1 MFGLGGLEIAAIV
14 VVALLLFG
22 KKLPNVAKNAGKSLR
37 GFKDEITK
45 AVTGDEDEEE
55 EVTKKK
61 KVAKK
66 STTKAKV
73 ASKKK

>member
-1 MFGLGGLEIAAIV
+1 MFGLQGLEIAAIV

-37 GFKDEITK
+37 GFKDEVTK
-45 AVTGDEDEEE
+45 AVTGDEDEE

>member
-37 GFKDEITK
+37 GFKDEVTK
-45 AVTGDEDEEE
+45 AVTGDEDEE